1 MKISKTAG
9 YYGRLAMASALAGTF
24 TLVPVAANADTT
36 TETPTQA
43 PVTTTATAPSSIA
56 SSSVTPSAS
65 ATPTVSVSPSVA
77 GAPAVATTPAKAKK
91 ASTSD
96 KPGTGTSG
104 VELESG
110 AWTYTAVAGHPT
122 DGSVYALSTAPQ
134 ENHLLKIDP
143 ATGNVED
150 LGAARVEHG
159 ALPTDITTATITS
172 HGRLIVS
179 EELAKDGDSYYA
191 IDLDKLST
199 ASTPVFTEHKVSVDT
214 FSKPKDFKA
223 PGAWGT
229 ASKKVDPKGEYLHAY
244 AETLDGKPALWTLNT
259 DTDKLSVTTL
269 KVARGVK
276 TEGIDRLGEVAYAV
290 TKDTDVFVAGDKDGN
305 TVEFKPTQ
313 LKIGPGD
320 ELVATFSQDGDD
332 TLSEVLGT
340 DKKFGFTAIKH
351 AGEEKDT
358 DASASDKTKAD
369 AEAPKSDNTAEQAD
383 KKPSETTKS
392 DAAAAKPTEPTN
404 KDVDKQ
410 QPPANNNEKPSSTPT
425 PKAAKP
431 RTLEVEIYVGT
442 GEKKKPV
449 EGARLVVPKLDNY
462 ELEGETNADG
472 YLVTTLPKEL
482 NDESFTVRL
491 VEAPEGYKNKSIQ
504 IKKDDLVKEI
514 TLDKD
519 TRATSTMSKPQE
531 ILEVFKEVKP
541 LLGAFGALAGAGA
554 GAAGSKSTSSKT
566 STTSTFSNSKSS
578 GTVSTGRTTS
588 ATSRS
593 TAAARSTAKSTS
605 KRSSS
610 KSSSTTTSTRSGD
623 LADTGTPMSGVITL
637 GIVLFLIGGAYVFM
651 GRRRDA

>member
-191 IDLDKLST
+191 IDLDKLGAT
-199 ASTPVFTEHKVSVDT
+199 TTPVFTEHKVTVDT
-214 FSKPKDFKA
+214 FSNPKHFTA

-229 ASKKVDPKGEYLHAY
+229 ASKKADPKGEYLHAY

-269 KVARGVK
+269 KVKHGVK
-276 TEGIDRLGEVAYAV
+276 TEGIERLGDVAYAV

-351 AGEEKDT
+351 AGTDT
-358 DASASDKTKAD
+358 DA
-369 AEAPKSDNTAEQAD
+369 
-383 KKPSETTKS
+383 
-392 DAAAAKPTEPTN
+392 
-404 KDVDKQ
+404 
-410 QPPANNNEKPSSTPT
+410 EKPSSGSETAEKPESEKNEKAETKSSDSAEKSTTETAKPAEPTVSTTATPSTTPT
-425 PKAAKP
+425 TSKTEQAAEQ
-431 RTLEVEIYVGT
+431 RTLEVEIYAGS
-442 GEKKKPV
+442 GNDKKPV
-449 EGARLVVPKLDNY
+449 EGARLVVPSLNNL
-462 ELEGETNADG
+462 ELEGETDADG
-472 YLVTTLPKEL
+472 YMLTTLPKEL
-482 NDESFTVRL
+482 NGKDFTVRL
-491 VEAPEGYKNKSIQ
+491 VEAPEGFKNKSIQ
-504 IKKDDLVKEI
+504 IKKDDDHAVKEI

-519 TRATSTMSKPQE
+519 TRATSTKSKPQE
-531 ILEVFKEVKP
+531 ILDVFKEVKP

-554 GAAGSKSTSSKT
+554 AGSKSK
-566 STTSTFSNSKSS
+566 STTTKSTSTFSNSKSS

-593 TAAARSTAKSTS
+593 TAGTRSTAKSTS

>member
-65 ATPTVSVSPSVA
+65 ATPTVSVAPSVA

-191 IDLDKLST
+191 IDLDKLGAT
-199 ASTPVFTEHKVSVDT
+199 TTPVFTEHKVTVDT
-214 FSKPKDFKA
+214 FSNPKHFTA

-229 ASKKVDPKGEYLHAY
+229 ASKKADPKGEYLHAY

-269 KVARGVK
+269 KVKHGVK
-276 TEGIDRLGEVAYAV
+276 TEGIERLGDVAYAV

-351 AGEEKDT
+351 AGTDT
-358 DASASDKTKAD
+358 DA
-369 AEAPKSDNTAEQAD
+369 
-383 KKPSETTKS
+383 
-392 DAAAAKPTEPTN
+392 
-404 KDVDKQ
+404 
-410 QPPANNNEKPSSTPT
+410 EKPSSGSETAEKPESEKNEKAETKSSDSAEKSTTETAKPAEPTVSTTATPSTTPT
-425 PKAAKP
+425 TSKTEQAAEQ
-431 RTLEVEIYVGT
+431 RTLEVEIYAGS
-442 GEKKKPV
+442 GNDKKPV
-449 EGARLVVPKLDNY
+449 EGARLVVPSLNNL
-462 ELEGETNADG
+462 ELEGETDADG
-472 YLVTTLPKEL
+472 YMLTTLPKEL
-482 NDESFTVRL
+482 NGKDFTVRL
-491 VEAPEGYKNKSIQ
+491 VEAPEGFKNKSIQ
-504 IKKDDLVKEI
+504 IKKDDDHAVKEI

-519 TRATSTMSKPQE
+519 TRATSTKSKPQE
-531 ILEVFKEVKP
+531 ILDVFKEVKP

-554 GAAGSKSTSSKT
+554 AGSKSK
-566 STTSTFSNSKSS
+566 STTTKSTSTFSNSKSS

-593 TAAARSTAKSTS
+593 TAGTRSTAKSTS

>member
-65 ATPTVSVSPSVA
+65 ATPTVSVAPSVA
-77 GAPAVATTPAKAKK
+77 GAPAVATTPAKPKK

-269 KVARGVK
+269 KVAHGVK

-332 TLSEVLGT
+332 TLSEVLGA

-358 DASASDKTKAD
+358 DT
-369 AEAPKSDNTAEQAD
+369 PKS
-383 KKPSETTKS
+383 ETGTTTTT
-392 DAAAAKPTEPTN
+392 TEST
-404 KDVDKQ
+404 VT
-410 QPPANNNEKPSSTPT
+410 ETPT
-425 PKAAKP
+425 PSEPTTQAATTSATTTTQTTTTKKEEAAEP
-431 RTLEVEIYVGT
+431 RTLEVEIYAGS
-442 GEKKKPV
+442 GSDKKPV
-449 EGARLVVPKLDNY
+449 EGARLVVPSLDNR
-462 ELEGETNADG
+462 ELDGSTDADG
-472 YLVTTLPKEL
+472 YMSTTLPLEL
-482 NDESFTVRL
+482 NDKSFTVRL
-491 VEAPEGYKNKSIQ
+491 AEAPEGFKNKSIQ

-519 TRATSTMSKPQE
+519 TRATSTKSKPQE

-593 TAAARSTAKSTS
+593 TAASRSTAKSTS
-605 KRSSS
+605 RSSS

>member
-36 TETPTQA
+36 TETRTQA

-56 SSSVTPSAS
+56 TSSVTPSAS
-65 ATPTVSVSPSVA
+65 DTPTVSVAPSVA

-179 EELAKDGDSYYA
+179 EELSKDGDSYYA
-191 IDLDKLST
+191 IDLDKLGAT
-199 ASTPVFTEHKVSVDT
+199 TTPVFTEHKVTVDT

-229 ASKKVDPKGEYLHAY
+229 ASKKADPKGEYLHAY

-269 KVARGVK
+269 KVKHGVK
-276 TEGIDRLGEVAYAV
+276 TEGIERLGDVAYAV

-332 TLSEVLGT
+332 TLSEVLGA

-351 AGEEKDT
+351 AGEESDT
-358 DASASDKTKAD
+358 KTPSAESDKPAENTDEKTAASDSPA
-369 AEAPKSDNTAEQAD
+369 
-383 KKPSETTKS
+383 SESTVTETP
-392 DAAAAKPTEPTN
+392 KPTEPT
-404 KDVDKQ
+404 
-410 QPPANNNEKPSSTPT
+410 TPET
-425 PKAAKP
+425 TTSATTTTTTTTSKTEEAAEP
-431 RTLEVEIYVGT
+431 RTLEVEIYAGT

-449 EGARLVVPKLDNY
+449 EGARLVVPSLDNL
-462 ELEGETNADG
+462 ELEGATDADG
-472 YLVTTLPKEL
+472 YLSTTLPAEL
-482 NDESFTVRL
+482 NDKSFTVRL

-514 TLDKD
+514 TLNKD

-593 TAAARSTAKSTS
+593 TAASRSTAKSTS